1 MSELLLGCGFSRSK
15 LLGGQGDQLIFKDLI
30 TLDFNRKCE
39 PDLVCNLDFA
49 WPQWEIDYALTEN
62 GLRCLDETRTKMRDN
77 FFAEVHAYEV
87 LEHLGS
93 QGDAAAF
100 FNTFSNIHRLLVP
113 GGHLFATVPSR
124 HSPWAWGD
132 PSHRRLIQQ
141 ESLVFLDQA
150 RVAQNRA
157 RGTQMSD
164 FSDLWSHNFKIV
176 ASSDDH
182 IYHKFCLQA
191 VK

>member
-1 MSELLLGCGFSRSK
+1 MIPNEGETA
-15 LLGGQGDQLIFKDLI
+15 QG
-30 TLDFNRKCE
+30 RKC
-39 PDLVCNLDFA
+39 LDGVF
-49 WPQWEIDYALTEN
+49 
-62 GLRCLDETRTKMRDN
+62 LREN
-77 FFAEVHAYEV
+77 FFDEVHAYEV

-93 QGDAAAF
+93 QGDAVAF
-100 FNTFSNIHRLLVP
+100 FNTFINIHRILIP
-113 GGHLFATVPSR
+113 GGFLFATVPSR

-141 ESLVFLDQA
+141 ESLVFLDQE
-150 RVAQNRA
+150 RIAQNRA

-164 FSDLWSHNFKIV
+164 FSDLWTLNFKII

-182 IYHKFCLQA
+182 INHRFCLQA

>member
-1 MSELLLGCGFSRSK
+1 MSELLLGCGFSRAK
-15 LLGGQGDQLIFKDLI
+15 LLGQAGHPLAFQDLI
-30 TLDFNRKCE
+30 TLDYNIKCA
-39 PDLVCNLDFA
+39 PDLLCNMDEGFL
-49 WPQWEIDYALTEN
+49 QWHISEFTDNAK
-62 GLRCLDETRTKMRDN
+62 RCLDESATKIKDN

-87 LEHLGS
+87 LEHLGT
-93 QGDAAAF
+93 QGDAADF
-100 FNTFSNIHRLLVP
+100 FGCFANIHRVLIP
-113 GGHLFATVPSR
+113 GGFLFGTVPSR

-132 PSHRRLIQQ
+132 PSHRRVIQQ
-141 ESLVFLDQA
+141 ESLVFLSQK
-150 RVAQNRA
+150 RVAANRA

-164 FSDLWSHNFKIV
+164 FSQLWSLDFEIV